1 MASLSNVLLMV
12 ISAALIVF
20 IVFLGIPFMRRN
32 VVSSAVF
39 KIFRKILP
47 QISATEQEAINAGTV
62 WWDGDLFSGNPDWDK
77 LLAFPKY
84 GLSAR
89 EQAFL
94 DNEVE
99 QLCAMLDDWDITLS
113 LIHISEPTRL

>member
-20 IVFLGIPFMRRN
+20 NVFLGIPFMRRN

-89 EQAFL
+89 SKPF
-94 DNEVE
+94 
-99 QLCAMLDDWDITLS
+99 WITKS
-113 LIHISEPTRL
+113 NNCVPC